1 MNPHNLQ
8 LYFYMILILFGS
20 SIPGRAIPLSVTLF
34 TWDKF
39 LHVCEYFILG
49 ILASRAYSFKYNKI
63 ILSVLGIIFGCFDE
77 IWQSFI
83 PGRSSSYY
91 DVIADGIGVICGII
105 TFNFI
110 KKNQND

>member
-1 MNPHNLQ
+1 MNANNLQ

-20 SIPGRAIPLSVTLF
+20 SIPGKTIPLHITLF

-39 LHVCEYFILG
+39 LHFFEYFILG
-49 ILASRAYSFKYNKI
+49 ILASRAYGFKYNRI
-63 ILSVLGIIFGCFDE
+63 VLSVLGIIFGCFDE

-83 PGRSSSYY
+83 PGRFPSYY

-105 TFNFI
+105 TFNFLKI
-110 KKNQND
+110 DQND

>member
-1 MNPHNLQ
+1 MNANNLQ

-20 SIPGRAIPLSVTLF
+20 SIPGKTIPLHITLF

-39 LHVCEYFILG
+39 LHFFEYFILG
-49 ILASRAYSFKYNKI
+49 ILASRAYRFKYNRI
-63 ILSVLGIIFGCFDE
+63 VLSILGIIFGCFDE

-91 DVIADGIGVICGII
+91 DVVADGIGVICGII
-105 TFNFI
+105 IFNFI

>member
-20 SIPGRAIPLSVTLF
+20 SIPGRAFPLSVTLF

-63 ILSVLGIIFGCFDE
+63 ILSVFGIIFGCFDE